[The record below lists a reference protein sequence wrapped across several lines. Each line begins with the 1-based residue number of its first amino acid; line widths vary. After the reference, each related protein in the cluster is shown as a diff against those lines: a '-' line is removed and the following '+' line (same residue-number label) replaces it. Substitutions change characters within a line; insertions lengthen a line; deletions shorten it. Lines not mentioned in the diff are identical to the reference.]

1 MGKSGGHM
9 KASHIAGTAAPGF
22 EAVRA
27 TFAEHVAADLE
38 DGAQCCVYHRGRK
51 VVDLWTE
58 PGQYTARTVQNLFS
72 STKVITS
79 IVVAMLAD
87 RGHLSYDQR
96 VSELWPEYAQH
107 GKGETTIAQVMRH
120 EAGLSNFDQPLNAS
134 LLTAEQIKAGSVS
147 DIIAA
152 QEPAHIPG
160 ERRQYHAVTRGYIVN
175 EIVRRADPAGRTVGQ
190 FLREEIA
197 APLQIE
203 DQLAIGLQ
211 ENFDNVRD
219 LTFTNA
225 WWTWRQLI
233 RPTFLGGGKVPCS
246 NTKIR
251 GAILAGLPVVS
262 AYRAI
267 KRLTSTAN
275 DAPLISV
282 DGWEPNQDGPLGD
295 DVSLFNTPVVRRA
308 EVPSANGH
316 GSARALAVVAATM
329 VEGGQLGNNARL
341 ISAEGIEAAH
351 GSPDR
356 KEMFGETTVFTNAGW
371 AMSEGD
377 REGWVGWMGLGGSV
391 VQWHPQE
398 RVGFAYAINKLEWS
412 PNNERGLRL
421 QQSVIECAQHVDL
434 GLSACD
440 GATHACNVTI
450 SA

>member
-1 MGKSGGHM
+1 MLGD
-9 KASHIAGTAAPGF
+9 P
-22 EAVRA
+22 
-27 TFAEHVAADLE
+27 EHDVISL
-38 DGAQCCVYHRGRK
+38 
-51 VVDLWTE
+51 
-58 PGQYTARTVQNLFS
+58 ARTVQNLFS

-87 RGHLSYDQR
+87 RGHLRYDQR

-107 GKGETTIAQVMRH
+107 GKGETSIAQVMRH
-120 EAGLSNFDQPLNAS
+120 EAGLSSFDQPLNAS

-160 ERRQYHAVTRGYIVN
+160 ERRQYHAVTRGYVVN

-190 FLREEIA
+190 FLQDEIA
-197 APLQIE
+197 VPLQIE
-203 DQLAIGLQ
+203 DQLAIGLP

-219 LTFTNA
+219 LTFTDA

-262 AYRAI
+262 VYRAI
-267 KRLTSTAN
+267 KRLTSAAN
-275 DAPLISV
+275 DAPPISV
-282 DGWEPNQDGPLGD
+282 DGWEPNQDGQLGD
-295 DVSLFNTPVVRRA
+295 QEVSLFNTPVVRRA
-308 EVPSANGH
+308 KVPSANGH

-329 VEGGQLGNNARL
+329 VEGGQLNNDARL
-341 ISAEGIEAAH
+341 ISSGGIDAAQ

-356 KEMFGETTVFTNAGW
+356 KEMFGETIVFTNAGW

-421 QQSVIECAQHVDL
+421 QQAAIECAASSAQHVDL

-440 GATHACNVTI
+440 GATRNVTI